1 MKDLWDQY
9 YTEAFKSSSPKS
21 NGIYS
26 VLNNEWIKKPVMRD
40 IPDIDKEKFDELF
53 EEWESKYNKLLNE
66 NPNSDDIKEF
76 IDDLYD
82 LRRESIADSGEYGL
96 GNLIF
101 KEFRNLGYLDSL
113 KEMKNVELSK
123 EFSLE

>member
-21 NGIYS
+21 NGVYS
-26 VLNNEWIKKPVMRD
+26 VLNDEWIKKPVQGD
-40 IPDIDKEKFDELF
+40 IPNIDKEKFNGLF
-53 EEWESKYNKLLNE
+53 EEWESKYDKLLNK

-76 IDDLYD
+76 IDDLYN

-96 GNLIF
+96 GNLVF
-101 KEFRNLGYLDSL
+101 KEFRNLGYLDRL
-113 KEMKNVELSK
+113 KEMKNAEMSK